1 MEGSKDQNN
10 SPAEGRARSYSA
22 VSQSCGYTGKYAY
35 LDRLVPIQR
44 KYCRSVLNSKEKTY
58 KGLSV
63 WLNMNEPFRLR
74 AQGMQLVLITRDVNI
89 RSTFFARLAKV
100 CVYSRVCWLSWLQTL

>member
-63 WLNMNEPFRLR
+63 WLKPSVF
-74 AQGMQLVLITRDVNI
+74 QLQSAMEEEDAYIT
-89 RSTFFARLAKV
+89 SS
-100 CVYSRVCWLSWLQTL
+100 SR